1 MNINSQ
7 VSSLPLA
14 TVVNPATD
22 SLRRDNSLKEVTP
35 PPAATSQSAAEKGLS
50 NRDSSKSASQNN
62 EQIDFASLKKQANTA
77 RSSVS
82 DQQSQQENSSGNNSK
97 QGSDSTKDAATN
109 SQEQKTSAQGGKQND
124 VETQAM
130 EQQLNSLKRRD
141 QEVKAHEAAHASV
154 GGSVT
159 GAPSYSYKRGPD
171 GKNYAVDGEVS
182 VDVSPVSGDPQAT
195 IAKMQKVHSAALAP
209 LNPSAQD
216 KRVAAQAAKNIAEAQ
231 LELLQGNIADA
242 SGKESSA
249 PKVNESKRLKSEQ
262 NSQTANNNNN
272 NNNKTKTSDDFDTV
286 INKTL
291 KAQEE
296 IAPSRSNEVIQRALR
311 IENFY
316 SNINQAYSKEPS
328 FQFQLTA

>member
-14 TVVNPATD
+14 TVVNSATD
-22 SLRRDNSLKEVTP
+22 SLRRENSLKEVTP
-35 PPAATSQSAAEKGLS
+35 PPAAMSQSAAEKGLS
-50 NRDSSKSASQNN
+50 NKYSSKSAPQKN
-62 EQIDFASLKKQANTA
+62 EQIDFANLKKQATKANASINDQQAQQDNSPTNNKA
-77 RSSVS
+77 S
-82 DQQSQQENSSGNNSK
+82 DQSEQNLTKEDSTTSAKESNSSK
-97 QGSDSTKDAATN
+97 QKKA
-109 SQEQKTSAQGGKQND
+109 EAQ
-124 VETQAM
+124 AI

-154 GGSVT
+154 GGSIT
-159 GAPSYSYKRGPD
+159 GAPSFSYQRGPD
-171 GKNYAVDGEVS
+171 GKSYAVDGEVS
-182 VDVSPVSGDPQAT
+182 VDVSTVSGDPQAT
-195 IAKMQKVHSAALAP
+195 IAKMEKVHAAALAP

-216 KRVAAQAAKNIAEAQ
+216 KSVAAQATKNIAEAQ

-262 NSQTANNNNN
+262 NSQTT
-272 NNNKTKTSDDFDTV
+272 NNKAKTSNDFDTA

>member
-22 SLRRDNSLKEVTP
+22 SLRRDNSLRELTP

-50 NRDSSKSASQNN
+50 NRDSSKSAPQNN
-62 EQIDFASLKKQANTA
+62 EQVDFANLKKQAAKANT
-77 RSSVS
+77 SVN
-82 DQQSQQENSSGNNSK
+82 DQQAQQDNSSGNNKTDSQKEQNSAIDGSSTNSQK
-97 QGSDSTKDAATN
+97 QNTSAKGSTQNDAAT
-109 SQEQKTSAQGGKQND
+109 QEIAQQI
-124 VETQAM
+124 T
-130 EQQLNSLKRRD
+130 SLKRRD
-141 QEVKAHEAAHASV
+141 QEVKAHESAHAAV

-159 GAPSYSYKRGPD
+159 GAPSFSYKRGPD

-182 VDVSPVSGDPQAT
+182 VDVSAVSGDPQAT
-195 IAKMQKVHSAALAP
+195 IAKMQKVHAAALAP

-216 KRVAAQAAKNIAEAQ
+216 KRVAAQAAKNSSAAQ
-231 LELLQGNIADA
+231 SELLNVNLDNANASKKSPAPRVNNSDRLASQQDKNSVKKQTDNAD
-242 SGKESSA
+242 
-249 PKVNESKRLKSEQ
+249 N
-262 NSQTANNNNN
+262 
-272 NNNKTKTSDDFDTV
+272 FDSM

-291 KAQEE
+291 KAQEDIVPTRSKE
-296 IAPSRSNEVIQRALR
+296 ITQRALR
-311 IENFY
+311 IESFY

>member
-22 SLRRDNSLKEVTP
+22 SLRRDNALKEVTP
-35 PPAATSQSAAEKGLS
+35 PPAAMSQSAAEKGLA
-50 NRDSSKSASQNN
+50 NKDSYKSSPQNN
-62 EQIDFASLKKQANTA
+62 EQVDFTNLKKQAIKANTA
-77 RSSVS
+77 IN
-82 DQQSQQENSSGNNSK
+82 DQQSQQDNSSGNNQTDGQQETS
-97 QGSDSTKDAATN
+97 STTDNSSTS
-109 SQEQKTSAQGGKQND
+109 SQEQNAQAQGSNQND
-124 VETQAM
+124 AEAQAI

-195 IAKMQKVHSAALAP
+195 ITKMQKVHSAALAP

-231 LELLQGNIADA
+231 TELLNGNLSDA
-242 SGKESSA
+242 SSKKSSA
-249 PKVNESKRLKSEQ
+249 PKISGSKRLESEQ
-262 NSQTANNNNN
+262 NKQITDNKVKNSDNFETAL
-272 NNNKTKTSDDFDTV
+272 NKS
-286 INKTL
+286 L

-296 IAPSRSNEVIQRALR
+296 IAPTRSAEITQRALR
-311 IENFY
+311 IEIFY
-316 SNINQAYSKEPS
+316 SNINQAYSKEPN